1 MSVKQINN
9 MNWRY
14 GAHEKHIKQWFCNI
28 NLLGHSSCT
37 VDFCRASVW
46 RFLFFLLNL
55 SHTRASPSP
64 KPFTMVQ
71 LTPLIPCDILLQWAA
86 WILGLLWSK
95 CLLWPWWWRREFQNT
110 PWNYIWRG
118 SVAFISTYLKA
129 KKDEGDP
136 GMGIGQHMVVFPL
149 KTLWFPHG
157 DTEAEWKTVVD
168 INLSNLVKSHAL
180 TSRRRLGSLLGTS
193 TTLVSLGSL
202 DMLGIGRLNRLIL
215 PPKAARIESTCN
227 HQNGLKREGCHK
239 DPLNS
244 QMRCQY
250 WVYVGTFDSISL
262 GPLFLDPH
270 HFSIFSWFLSKQ
282 N

>member
-9 MNWRY
+9 MNWPY

-95 CLLWPWWWRREFQNT
+95 CLLWPWWWRREFQYT

-118 SVAFISTYLKA
+118 SIAFISTYLKA

-149 KTLWFPHG
+149 KTLWFHME
-157 DTEAEWKTVVD
+157 TQR
-168 INLSNLVKSHAL
+168 LSGKLW
-180 TSRRRLGSLLGTS
+180 
-193 TTLVSLGSL
+193 
-202 DMLGIGRLNRLIL
+202 LI
-215 PPKAARIESTCN
+215 
-227 HQNGLKREGCHK
+227 
-239 DPLNS
+239 
-244 QMRCQY
+244 
-250 WVYVGTFDSISL
+250 SISPIL
-262 GPLFLDPH
+262 SGVMLWLHAGGWDHFWGHQLLLWALEAWICWVLVVSTGWFCHPKQPVLSPLPIIKTALNGKIATRILWIHRWDAN
-270 HFSIFSWFLSKQ
+270 IGYM
-282 N
+282 

>member
-95 CLLWPWWWRREFQNT
+95 CLLWPWWWRREFQYT

-118 SVAFISTYLKA
+118 SIAFISTYLKT
-129 KKDEGDP
+129 KKDD
-136 GMGIGQHMVVFPL
+136 GIG
-149 KTLWFPHG
+149 
-157 DTEAEWKTVVD
+157 DTGRVENFGW
-168 INLSNLVKSHAL
+168 HH
-180 TSRRRLGSLLGTS
+180 SLQSWQESCFDYTQEN
-193 TTLVSLGSL
+193 
-202 DMLGIGRLNRLIL
+202 GITF
-215 PPKAARIESTCN
+215 AA
-227 HQNGLKREGCHK
+227 HQL
-239 DPLNS
+239 L
-244 QMRCQY
+244 
-250 WVYVGTFDSISL
+250 L
-262 GPLFLDPH
+262 
-270 HFSIFSWFLSKQ
+270 
-282 N
+282 